1 MSEFLSSI
9 DGGTDLLMRFRY
21 EMPVDLHDE
30 THEMDQNRKM
40 KQLAIESCKTQNP
53 FILEIVEI
61 YKSLGKDIFQQFL
74 K

>member
-21 EMPVDLHDE
+21 EMPVDLQLDDLYKLPQPKAE
-30 THEMDQNRKM
+30 VKM
-40 KQLAIESCKTQNP
+40 STED
-53 FILEIVEI
+53 IL
-61 YKSLGKDIFQQFL
+61 KKNN

>member
-1 MSEFLSSI
+1 MSELLSSI

-40 KQLAIESCKTQNP
+40 K
-53 FILEIVEI
+53 
-61 YKSLGKDIFQQFL
+61 
-74 K
+74 

>member
-1 MSEFLSSI
+1 
-9 DGGTDLLMRFRY
+9 MRFRY

-30 THEMDQNRKM
+30 THEMDHNRKM

-61 YKSLGKDIFQQFL
+61 YKSLGKDIIFTWIPSNIGIHENTVVDQ
-74 K
+74 